1 MKKNKLLEDII
12 NSSLCGQL
20 NIMFGNGSY
29 VEVGYL
35 NYVQSKKKYV
45 AHVKIY
51 MANIEDGLLFYPEG
65 LENLVN
71 IGWKVIERKYPLMTL
86 PSVDIKD

>member
-1 MKKNKLLEDII
+1 
-12 NSSLCGQL
+12 
-20 NIMFGNGSY
+20 
-29 VEVGYL
+29 
-35 NYVQSKKKYV
+35 
-45 AHVKIY
+45 